1 MKGFHIPIFSKFLFL
16 KKVIINISPEFLQL
30 HMIDV
35 NEISTSY
42 CVCLVVRILE
52 FYNIE
57 V

>member
-16 KKVIINISPEFLQL
+16 KKVIINIFAVL